1 MKSYKE
7 INLWISSVI
16 ISGMSV
22 LAYPVPSA
30 VHPEV
35 SDNDG
40 SQILKSFI
48 GEMGDSK

>member
-1 MKSYKE
+1 MKSYEE

-16 ISGMSV
+16 ISGMSI

-35 SDNDG
+35 SDDDG
-40 SQILKSFI
+40 SQTLKSFI
-48 GEMGDSK
+48 GEMGD